1 MRVFCSFSLTRH
13 HPENPVIFHRN
24 PPSKSC
30 TPADVGNKIMV
41 TKRRLPMSS
50 AARSLTPFPLCPIC
64 SLPVII
70 EKCKTD
76 ENGKA
81 VHEEC
86 YVLKIRATLK
96 KPPTNS

>member
-1 MRVFCSFSLTRH
+1 
-13 HPENPVIFHRN
+13 
-24 PPSKSC
+24 
-30 TPADVGNKIMV
+30 
-41 TKRRLPMSS
+41 MSS